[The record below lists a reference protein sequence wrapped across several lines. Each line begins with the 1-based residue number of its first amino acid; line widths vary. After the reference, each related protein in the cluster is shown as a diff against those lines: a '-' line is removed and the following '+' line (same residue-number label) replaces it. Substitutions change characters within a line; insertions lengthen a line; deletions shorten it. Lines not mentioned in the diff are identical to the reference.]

1 LLPGGAIIKMQ
12 VFHIQNPEDAKPA
25 TAGGVIYTGNDLPA
39 GPGEETDVIKWGT
52 LTAAH
57 ILLSISY
64 CPDFSV

>member
-1 LLPGGAIIKMQ
+1 LLPGGAITKMQ
-12 VFHIQNPEDAKPA
+12 VSHIQNPEYAKPA
-25 TAGGVIYTGNDLPA
+25 TPGGVIYTGNDLPA
-39 GPGEETDVIKWGT
+39 GPEVETDVIKWET